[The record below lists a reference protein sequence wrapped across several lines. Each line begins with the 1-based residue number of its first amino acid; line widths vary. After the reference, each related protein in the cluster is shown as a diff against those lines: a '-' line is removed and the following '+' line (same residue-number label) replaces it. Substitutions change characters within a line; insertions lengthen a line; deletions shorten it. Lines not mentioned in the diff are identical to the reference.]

1 MYHYDMSGN
10 DREVTR
16 VSIALNSMKR
26 KSEECDGNL
35 HKRRKENNS
44 KMLSNKEIFR
54 SEIDDDDIDETLMTP
69 RLGRRFED
77 LFGDSQ
83 PTSSMVRKN
92 TLDASKRLEK
102 KGQEMKQL
110 KSSASVHLT
119 MNAKMSQKT
128 GGETVKP
135 TTPRLKRKFE
145 LLFEDDS
152 DKPTMKKTKLDVV
165 GTKALAA
172 AEEITFLKAF
182 ESGQWHDKTQL
193 AKLTN
198 LPMKSIDR
206 LAKKHC
212 RRVVPH
218 SRKSKG
224 KPDLRLQL
232 IEEEEKAAAVS
243 VRKASSKEAI
253 VMRQRHQQRL
263 KVLKVDGNESKE
275 DKKNEIISVIL
286 KRQAQLESRKEIA
299 SNSPVQWKIP
309 RIADAD
315 NSTTSVWINETISP
329 LEQIDQL
336 PKKLLGWRIPR
347 KPRIDSGDDWSKYG

>member
-1 MYHYDMSGN
+1 MYHNDMSGN

-44 KMLSNKEIFR
+44 KMFSNKEIFR
-54 SEIDDDDIDETLMTP
+54 SEIDDDIDETLMTP
-69 RLGRRFED
+69 RVRRRFED

-110 KSSASVHLT
+110 QPSSSVQLA
-119 MNAKMSQKT
+119 MNAKISQKT
-128 GGETVKP
+128 GGEAVKP

-145 LLFEDDS
+145 LLFEHDR

-165 GTKALAA
+165 GTKAIAA
-172 AEEITFLKAF
+172 TEEITFLKAF
-182 ESGQWHDKTQL
+182 QSGQWHDKTQL

-263 KVLKVDGNESKE
+263 KALKVDGSESKE
-275 DKKNEIISVIL
+275 DKKNEIISAIL
-286 KRQAQLESRKEIA
+286 KRQAHQLESRKETA

-336 PKKLLGWRIPR
+336 PKKLHGWRIPR
-347 KPRIDSGDDWSKYG
+347 KPRIDSDDDWSKYE